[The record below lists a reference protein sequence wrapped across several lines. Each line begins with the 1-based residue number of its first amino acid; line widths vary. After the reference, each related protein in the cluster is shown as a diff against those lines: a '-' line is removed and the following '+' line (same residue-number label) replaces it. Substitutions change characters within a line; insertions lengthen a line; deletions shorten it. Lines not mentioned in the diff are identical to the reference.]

1 MNQFKSLFGIQDDPI
16 TPVDPNA
23 PLTPE
28 ELAQLSNQPEST
40 AAMTE
45 LPANGIPAAVR
56 QSAPLT
62 EEAVA
67 APEAAP
73 EESQLQRLERLSQ
86 ELQTNRSKELE
97 DANRRQMYQDI
108 LSGVNSNIGLMVGGA
123 QAMNTK
129 AAVTPAKAGEIK
141 QRDFA
146 KEVSERYKGDQES
159 MMERYKALLKAQ
171 DEAKGISDYQK
182 QRLELDRERL
192 GLMRDIE
199 QGRGSRFYDNLGFRK
214 EEKNELSDKQV
225 ESMSSFAKVEGLL
238 QDIKGRTA
246 DFKSK
251 LGPYASKIEAGK
263 SMVPG
268 FQEDPDF
275 AAFRA
280 TVSDQLSQYIK
291 SLSGLTVS
299 DKERQALLTAVPTVE
314 DKYDVFN
321 SKLKEMERRLAG
333 YKDAELKSA
342 KEFQGKAP
350 KKGSSESAAPAP
362 VENVIIRRDPKTG
375 RNVKYDAATKK
386 PLGWAD

>member
-1 MNQFKSLFGIQDDPI
+1 MKYNDIQRMFGMPENPNADLAIPFAPETKLEQAPTPTPMS
-16 TPVDPNA
+16 TPVPIAARQN
-23 PLTPE
+23 PTPME
-28 ELAQLSNQPEST
+28 EV
-40 AAMTE
+40 
-45 LPANGIPAAVR
+45 AAVS
-56 QSAPLT
+56 Q
-62 EEAVA
+62 
-67 APEAAP
+67 AAP

-86 ELQTNRSKELE
+86 ELQTNRAKELE

-108 LSGVNSNIGLMVGGA
+108 LSGVNSNLGLIVGGA

-129 AAVTPAKAGEIK
+129 AAVTPPKAGEIR

-146 KEVSERYKGDQES
+146 KEVSERYKGDQEA

-171 DEAKGISDYQK
+171 QDAAGITDYQK
-182 QRLELDRERL
+182 QRLELDRDRL

-199 QGRGSRFYDNLGFRK
+199 QGRGNRFYDNLGFRK

-225 ESMSSFAKVEGLL
+225 ESMSSFGKVEGLL

-246 DFKSK
+246 QFKSK

-268 FQEDPDF
+268 MQEDPDF

-321 SKLKEMERRLAG
+321 SKLAEMEKRLGG
-333 YKDAELKSA
+333 YKSAELAAA
-342 KEFQGKAP
+342 KDFQGKTP
-350 KKGSSESAAPAP
+350 KNPQQAAESSSA
-362 VENVIIRRDPKTG
+362 VIIRRDPKTG